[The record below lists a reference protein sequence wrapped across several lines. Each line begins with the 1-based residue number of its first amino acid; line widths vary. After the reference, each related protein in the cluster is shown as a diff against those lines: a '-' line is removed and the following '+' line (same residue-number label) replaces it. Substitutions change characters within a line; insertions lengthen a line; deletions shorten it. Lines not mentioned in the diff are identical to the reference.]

1 MTHDFVSLALI
12 ALVAA
17 AAPII
22 ANLIPKKPIPET
34 VLLLI
39 GGALLGPSMANVIWT
54 DESVMLLSDLGC
66 AMLFLLAGYE
76 INPRTITGREGKRG
90 LITWVI
96 TFALGF
102 GAVYCFT
109 GVSARGLDG
118 LAVTIALTTTAIG
131 ALMPI
136 LKERGLL
143 GTRLGDSILSYG
155 TWGELGPIVAM
166 ALLLSTRSTW
176 TTASILVLFI
186 VIAVLTAVFGHESSK
201 KEGPIRDIFFAGRD
215 TTSQTF
221 VRTTM
226 LLLIAL
232 VTLSSLFSLDIVL
245 GAFAA
250 GFILRY
256 IIPKG
261 SQDLEKKLNA
271 IGYGFLIP
279 LFFVISGAKIDLLA
293 VAENPLLLVGFIAM
307 LVLIRAVPI
316 FLSMRYDKDPEVA
329 ELGGRAHASVAL
341 YCTTALPLIVAVT
354 SVAVNAGAMSDSTA
368 SVFVLAGAL
377 TVLIMPLI
385 ASATYRVAD
394 AHPIERLREGR
405 AGHE

>member
-1 MTHDFVSLALI
+1 MTHDFVSLAII
-12 ALVAA
+12 AAVAA
-17 AAPII
+17 AAPVI
-22 ANLIPKKPIPET
+22 ANLIPRKPIPET
-34 VLLLI
+34 VLLLA
-39 GGALLGPSMANVIWT
+39 GGAVLGPAMANVIWL

-76 INPRTITGREGKRG
+76 IDPKSITGREGKRG
-90 LITWVI
+90 LLTWGV
-96 TFALGF
+96 TLTLAFA
-102 GAVYCFT
+102 AVHCFT
-109 GVSARGLDG
+109 SVSARGLDG

-143 GTRLGDSILSYG
+143 ETRLGSSILSYG

-176 TTASILVLFI
+176 VTVSILILFI
-186 VIAVLTAVFGHESSK
+186 AIAVLTAVFGHQSSK

-221 VRTTM
+221 VRITLM
-226 LLLIAL
+226 LLIAL
-232 VTLSSLFSLDIVL
+232 VAISSLFHLDIVL

-250 GFILRY
+250 GFVLRY
-256 IIPKG
+256 IIPEG
-261 SQDLEKKLNA
+261 DHDLEKKLDA

-279 LFFVISGAKIDLLA
+279 LFFVISGARIDLFA
-293 VAENPLLLVGFIAM
+293 VAQDPLLLIGFIVM

-316 FLSMRYDKDPEVA
+316 FLSMRSDKDPEVA
-329 ELGGRAHASVAL
+329 ALGERGHATVAA

-354 SVAVNAGAMSDSTA
+354 SVAVSARAMDAATA
-368 SVFVLAGAL
+368 SVFVSAGAL
-377 TVLIMPLI
+377 TMLIMPLI
-385 ASATYRVAD
+385 AAGMYRVAD
-394 AHPIERLREGR
+394 THPVEFLKGR
-405 AGHE
+405 IAR

>member
-221 VRTTM
+221 VRITM

-329 ELGGRAHASVAL
+329 NWESGRTL
-341 YCTTALPLIVAVT
+341 RLPCTAPPPCPSSLPL
-354 SVAVNAGAMSDSTA
+354 
-368 SVFVLAGAL
+368 
-377 TVLIMPLI
+377 PLL
-385 ASATYRVAD
+385 
-394 AHPIERLREGR
+394 P
-405 AGHE
+405 

>member
-54 DESVMLLSDLGC
+54 DESVLLLSDLGC

-96 TFALGF
+96 TLALGF

-215 TTSQTF
+215 TTSQTS
-221 VRTTM
+221 VRITM

-232 VTLSSLFSLDIVL
+232 VTLSSLFRLDIVL

-307 LVLIRAVPI
+307 LMLIRAVPI

-329 ELGGRAHASVAL
+329 ELGSRAHASVAL

-368 SVFVLAGAL
+368 SVFVSAGAL

-405 AGHE
+405 TGHE

>member
-1 MTHDFVSLALI
+1 
-12 ALVAA
+12 
-17 AAPII
+17 
-22 ANLIPKKPIPET
+22 
-34 VLLLI
+34 
-39 GGALLGPSMANVIWT
+39 
-54 DESVMLLSDLGC
+54 
-66 AMLFLLAGYE
+66 MLFLLAGYE

-221 VRTTM
+221 VRITM

-316 FLSMRYDKDPEVA
+316 FLSMHYDKDPEVA

-368 SVFVLAGAL
+368 SVFVSAGAL

>member
-368 SVFVLAGAL
+368 SVFVSAGAL

>member
-1 MTHDFVSLALI
+1 MTHDFISLAII
-12 ALVAA
+12 AAVAVAA
-17 AAPII
+17 PVI
-22 ANLIPKKPIPET
+22 ANLIPRKPIPET
-34 VLLLI
+34 VLLLA
-39 GGALLGPSMANVIWT
+39 GGAVLGPSMLNIVWT

-76 INPRTITGREGKRG
+76 IDPKTITGREGKRG
-90 LITWVI
+90 LATWGV
-96 TFALGF
+96 TLTLAFA
-102 GAVYCFT
+102 AVHCFT
-109 GVSARGLDG
+109 SVSARGLDG

-143 GTRLGDSILSYG
+143 GTRLGDSVLSYG

-176 TTASILVLFI
+176 MTISILLLFI
-186 VIAVLTAVFGHESSK
+186 AIAVLTALFGHQSSQ

-221 VRTTM
+221 VRAVLM
-226 LLLIAL
+226 LLIAL
-232 VTLSSLFSLDIVL
+232 VALSSLFNLDIVM

-256 IIPKG
+256 IIPEG
-261 SQDLEKKLNA
+261 DHDLEKKLDA
-271 IGYGFLIP
+271 IGYGFFIP

-293 VAENPLLLVGFIAM
+293 VIDDPLLLAGFIAM

-316 FLSMRYDKDPEVA
+316 FLSMRGDKDPEVVA
-329 ELGGRAHASVAL
+329 LGPRAHATVAV
-341 YCTTALPLIVAVT
+341 YCTIALPLIVAVT
-354 SVAVNAGAMSDSTA
+354 SVAVSAGAMSASTA
-368 SVFVLAGAL
+368 SVFVSAGAL
-377 TVLIMPLI
+377 TMLIMPLV
-385 ASATYRVAD
+385 AAGMYRVAD
-394 AHPIERLREGR
+394 THPVEYLKGR
-405 AGHE
+405 IAR